1 MLVQKP
7 LSAEI
12 ARVVKLRPYQSEAKA
27 RVYAAWDSGAVNVLA
42 VLPTGAG
49 KTVTFSDIIHE
60 HQGASCA
67 IAHRQELVSQIS
79 LALAR
84 DRVRHRII
92 GPKSVVKLC
101 VNQHMAEVGASYY
114 DPSAR
119 CAVAGVDTLVKRGE
133 ELKHWTQ
140 SVTLWV
146 QDEAHHVLEANKW
159 GTAAGMFPNAKGLG
173 VTATPLRADGK
184 GLGRHA
190 DGLFDVMVEG
200 PGMRDLI
207 DSGYLTDYR
216 IFAPP
221 SDFVRPGAEDV
232 GSTGDF
238 TRQKM
243 TTAVRKSHIIG
254 DIVTHY
260 LRIAPGKLGVT
271 FVPDVETATD
281 VAAQFNAAGV
291 PAEVV
296 SAKTPDADRVAILAK
311 FKRRELLQLVN
322 VDLFG
327 EGFDLPA
334 IEVVSF
340 GRPTESF
347 GLYVQ
352 QFGRVLRLMLDGS
365 LYPYWDDFT
374 SDERKAHIAASSKP
388 RGIIIDHV
396 GNVER
401 HGLPDARREWSL
413 DRRERRSKS
422 AATDVIP
429 VRTCLNVQCLAVYER
444 IYSACPFCGHQPT
457 PAARNAPEF
466 VDGDLLEL
474 DPDTLARLRGD
485 IARVDMHPEAYR
497 EELAAKHTP
506 AIGQM
511 AHVKRHAERQDAQA
525 ALRESIAWWAGY
537 QRAAGRPDSESYRR
551 FFFAFGVDVLTAQA
565 LKTADALALAER
577 INEHLGGLQ
586 NG

>member
-1 MLVQKP
+1 MLVQTK
-7 LSAEI
+7 I
-12 ARVVKLRPYQSEAKA
+12 ATAVQRAILRPYQAEIKNDI
-27 RVYAAWDSGAVNVLA
+27 YAAWNAGAANVLA

-49 KTVTFSDIIHE
+49 KTVTFSDIIHD

-92 GPKSVVKLC
+92 GPKNVVKLC
-101 VNQHMAEVGASYY
+101 VNIHMAEIGASYY
-114 DPSAR
+114 DPSAP
-119 CAVAGVDTLVKRGE
+119 CAVAGVDTLVRRGD
-133 ELKHWTQ
+133 ELANWLQ

-146 QDEAHHVLEANKW
+146 QDEAHHVLAANKW
-159 GTAAGMFPNAKGLG
+159 GTAASMFPNAKGLG

-207 DSGYLTDYR
+207 NMGYLTDYR
-216 IFAPP
+216 VFAPP
-221 SDFVRPGAEDV
+221 SDIDLSAVNV
-232 GSTGDF
+232 SQTTGDYNP
-238 TRQKM
+238 QKLKV
-243 TTAVRKSHIIG
+243 AVRKSHVIG
-254 DIVTHY
+254 DVVKHY
-260 LRIAPGKLGVT
+260 LKIAPGKLGVT
-271 FVPDVETATD
+271 FATDVETATD
-281 VAAQFNAAGV
+281 IAAQFNLAGV

-296 SAKTPDADRVAILAK
+296 SAKTPDAERIAILRR

-334 IEVVSF
+334 IEVVSMA
-340 GRPTESF
+340 RPTQSYALF
-347 GLYVQ
+347 VQ
-352 QFGRVLRLMLDGS
+352 QFGRALRLMLDGA
-365 LYPYWDDFT
+365 LYPYWDGY
-374 SDERKAHIAASSKP
+374 SNEERRAHIAASTKP
-388 RGIIIDHV
+388 HAIIIDHV

-422 AATDVIP
+422 SASDSIP
-429 VRTCLNVQCLAVYER
+429 VKTCLNTECLAVYER
-444 IYSACPFCGHQPT
+444 IYSACPFCGHVTP

-466 VDGDLLEL
+466 VDGDLCEL
-474 DPDTLARLRGD
+474 DPAVLAQMRGEID
-485 IARVDMHPEAYR
+485 RVDMDKELYR

-506 AIGQM
+506 KIGQL
-511 AHVKRHAERQDAQA
+511 AHVKRHAERQEAQE
-525 ALRESIAWWAGY
+525 ALRHSIAWWAGY
-537 QRAAGRPDSESYRR
+537 QRAANRTDSESYRR
-551 FFFAFGVDVLTAQA
+551 FYFAFGVDVMTAQA
-565 LKTADALALAER
+565 LNTKEAIDLAGR
-577 INEHLGGLQ
+577 INEHLGGLA
-586 NG
+586 NA